1 MTPYPFMNMP
11 RPPTPPPGFPA
22 FDPSNPMA
30 AFAMMQTMFPY
41 MIGMLPPSPNGELGI
56 FGKKTRCQDY
66 DTKGYCTLGSS
77 CPYEHGNDSIVAA
90 GDDEYDPTKANFSMN
105 GMQSGTISARGRT
118 ALTTNSPGGFL
129 HSNAKRYN
137 NNRAAFSDP
146 RPPSDMTSTTIV
158 VEQIPEDYFD
168 DETVR
173 NFFSQYGNVLDVS
186 MKPYKRLGIVKYD
199 TYAAAKRAWASPKAI
214 FENRFVRVFWY
225 NPELEGVKST
235 FSTASPPKDSD
246 VSMDM
251 DGEDV
256 IDVEAFKQQQEE
268 KQKAHEERIRTKK
281 AMEDAR
287 RDLIRRR
294 QSMAKEREALVK
306 KLALAKGQQT
316 SQSDSNGTNGVRDGV
331 ATDLPDPKIKA
342 LRDQLAK
349 MQAEARSLGIDP
361 DAPSD
366 DLSDPF
372 GIHPRGSEQPIRGGF
387 AARGAYGGFGSP
399 RGGSYYRGYGF
410 VPGRDSRFKKLDHRP
425 KNIAISG
432 VEFDSVKEENLR
444 SYLTLLGRF
453 EDIELDPYQPDV
465 RIIVFKER
473 WHAEQVMRGK
483 RDIPGVGTV
492 ELSWAGSTARRS
504 EMQATSR
511 YEDVVL
517 GDAGD
522 DGSRIFGD
530 ETAQQQE
537 QQQPHEDDLDVAG
550 GDDDD
555 WGNVS

>member
-1 MTPYPFMNMP
+1 
-11 RPPTPPPGFPA
+11 
-22 FDPSNPMA
+22 MA

-41 MIGMLPPSPNGELGI
+41 MVGMLPPSPNGE
-56 FGKKTRCQDY
+56 FGTFGSKMRCQDY

-77 CPYEHGNDSIVAA
+77 CPYEHGNDPIVAA

-105 GMQSGTISARGRT
+105 GTQSRTLSARGRT
-118 ALTTNSPGGFL
+118 PLTTKSPGGFL
-129 HSNAKRYN
+129 HPNTNREN

-146 RPPSDMTSTTIV
+146 RPPSDMTSTAIV

-173 NFFSQYGNVLDVS
+173 NFFSQYGTVLDVS
-186 MKPYKRLGIVKYD
+186 MKPYKRLAIVNYD
-199 TYAAAKRAWASPKAI
+199 TYAAAKRAWASPKAV

-225 NPELEGVKST
+225 NPELEGVKTT
-235 FSTASPPKDSD
+235 FGTASPPEDNEEGMNMD
-246 VSMDM
+246 V
-251 DGEDV
+251 EDV
-256 IDVEAFKQQQEE
+256 MDEEAFKQQQEE
-268 KQKAHEERIRTKK
+268 KQKAHEERMRTKK

-294 QSMAKEREALVK
+294 ESMAKEREALVK

-316 SQSDSNGTNGVRDGV
+316 SQSDSNGTNGVGDAV
-331 ATDLPDPKIKA
+331 ATDSPDPKIKA

-366 DLSDPF
+366 DLSNPSGAQHRD
-372 GIHPRGSEQPIRGGF
+372 SEWPIRGGF

-399 RGGSYYRGYGF
+399 RGGSYGGYGF
-410 VPGRDSRFKKLDHRP
+410 VPGRDPPTKKLDNRP
-425 KNIAISG
+425 KNIVISG
-432 VEFDSVKEENLR
+432 VEFDNVKEENLR
-444 SYLTLLGRF
+444 SYLTLFGRF
-453 EDIELDPYQPDV
+453 EDIELDPYQPDS

-473 WHAEQVMRGK
+473 WHAEQVMHGT
-483 RDIPGVGTV
+483 RDIPGIGKV
-492 ELSWAGSTARRS
+492 ELSWAGNKGRRS
-504 EMQATSR
+504 ERQARSR
-511 YEDVVL
+511 CEDVVL

-522 DGSRIFGD
+522 DGRGSFS
-530 ETAQQQE
+530 ETAAQQQE
-537 QQQPHEDDLDVAG
+537 QQQQPEEDDLDVAG
-550 GDDDD
+550 GDDDV